1 MALSNKLFVGREVVM
16 RDTSSALPSV
26 EVIRQEPFGRVVS
39 LLKVYLLLGVGAG
52 FLLVLVRL
60 VAYVLSFP
68 LNVWWLALN
77 QAYDHLQLYGWA
89 SLFVIGIVLHFL
101 PRLRGVPLVA
111 PWLLPWIVWSQV
123 AALLL
128 RVLSQPLLVITGKSF
143 WRILL
148 VLSGVFECV
157 AFGTAALLFALIIWR
172 GTRLVVRVQYHQA
185 GQKRKAWSV
194 DALRAFLYA
203 GRPKRSIELGLG
215 GAFVSMALAAMVN
228 MGNVVQA
235 AAGTGLVLG
244 QGDGLNVVLGL
255 FGFLVPVALMLSAHS
270 LPAYVERRGFP
281 HQVFWPLS
289 AVYFVGLA
297 FTFIGMSWT
306 STFPWL
312 SIMSGFGMILLAI
325 VLLTFM
331 AVFLSAM
338 HLRERLRLRV
348 PQDITRSG
356 VDVRTTA
363 GPFVWLITSS
373 YLWAVLGALLLGV
386 NGVASMLGRPPFLAP
401 DAMHYSF
408 ALGFIALLLAG
419 VSVRMFPDFSGL
431 KIAGPAWVTGLFW
444 IGNGAAVLHVGP
456 LLFLPLLVAW
466 GNMGLTAYAVLF
478 DFADLFGLALAICLA
493 LSLWPALRD
502 SNLILDKDF

>member
-1 MALSNKLFVGREVVM
+1 MALSNKLFVGRLVVM

-26 EVIRQEPFGRVVS
+26 EVVRQEPFGRVVP
-39 LLKVYLLLGVGAG
+39 LLKASLLLGVGAG
-52 FLLVLVRL
+52 LLLALVLLVAHV
-60 VAYVLSFP
+60 VSFP
-68 LNVWWLALN
+68 LNVWWIALN

-89 SLFVIGIVLHFL
+89 GLFVIGIVLHFL

-111 PWLLPWIVWSQV
+111 PWLIPWIVWSQV
-123 AALLL
+123 VALLL

-148 VLSGVFECV
+148 VLSGAFECA
-157 AFGTAALLFALIIWR
+157 AFGTAALLFALMIWR
-172 GTRLVVRVQYHQA
+172 GTRSAVRVQYHQA
-185 GQKRKAWSV
+185 GQEKKARSV

-215 GAFVSMALAAMVN
+215 GAFVSMALAALVN

-255 FGFLVPVALMLSAHS
+255 FGFLVPVVLMLSAHS

-281 HQVFWPLS
+281 QQVFWPLS

-306 STFPWL
+306 SSFPWL
-312 SIMSGFGMILLAI
+312 SVMSGFGMILLAM

-338 HLRERLRLRV
+338 RLRERLRQQA
-348 PQDITRSG
+348 PQDMTQLG
-356 VDVRTTA
+356 VDVRTNY
-363 GPFVWLITSS
+363 GPFVLLIASS
-373 YLWAVLGALLLGV
+373 YLWAALGALLLGV
-386 NGVASMLGRPPFLAP
+386 NGVAEMLGRSPFLAP
-401 DAMHYSF
+401 DAMYYSF
-408 ALGFIALLLAG
+408 VFGFIALLLAG

-431 KIAGPAWVTGLFW
+431 KIAGPAWVTALFW
-444 IGNGAAVLHVGP
+444 IGNGAALLHVAP

-466 GNMGLTAYAVLF
+466 GNMGLTAYAIMF
-478 DFADLFGLALAICLA
+478 DFADLFGLAFAICLAICL
-493 LSLWPALRD
+493 WPVLRA